1 MIDLTSRIIGRI
13 LFGADM
19 TTAIPQITK
28 FKSVNDELLRR
39 GLAPHAVPMW
49 IPTRANR
56 QLAHGL
62 AELRHV
68 VTDIITA
75 RRTDQL
81 DSTRPTTCS
90 GCC

>member
-1 MIDLTSRIIGRI
+1 MS
-13 LFGADM
+13 
-19 TTAIPQITK
+19 TAIPQITK

-49 IPTRANR
+49 IPTRASR

-62 AELRHV
+62 AELRPV
-68 VTDIITA
+68 VADIITA

-81 DSTRPTTCS
+81 NSTRPTTCS